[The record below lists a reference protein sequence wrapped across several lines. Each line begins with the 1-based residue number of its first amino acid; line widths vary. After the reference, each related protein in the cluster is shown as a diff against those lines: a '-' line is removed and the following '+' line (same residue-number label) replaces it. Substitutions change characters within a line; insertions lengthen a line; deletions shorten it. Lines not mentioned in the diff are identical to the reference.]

1 MAPAVRRAN
10 SRSPRVGRRPL
21 SLWPSGRRPA
31 LTLGTYGS
39 PFLRRPFTLGPAEIA
54 AHKHV
59 IGLTGQGKSKFLAS
73 MFVQLVNQGVGC
85 ALIDP
90 HADLANDIL
99 GSLADANYFAHPD
112 ARERLY
118 FVDFGRNGRYV
129 PFNVLRQPYDDHAV
143 ARNVVE
149 ACKRAWPALGNGA
162 APQFENILLSGAFV
176 LIQNGLPLT
185 ALPRLLSDGTYRAQL
200 LLRVTDGDIVDF
212 FRGRF
217 DRWGK
222 DTPLMVESTLR
233 RVFLLTFSPA
243 LKGSL
248 GQTENLLNFR
258 ELPDAGVSVV
268 FNLGG
273 LDEDTQRLLG
283 CLITVG
289 FEVAA
294 LSRAE
299 IPAERR
305 RQYHLIIDEFS
316 QFSAQSEESLARV
329 LSLARKYGLYLTLAH
344 QTWSQVNARLQGAL
358 QNAVTVAFKLGRSD
372 AEWAAP
378 RFGRF
383 DPYALK
389 HEVGDAAQ
397 VERTHPVYFNLQE
410 TFEGWTQALMDLRP
424 REAFV
429 RVGHQTAR
437 VKSPTFPRRRC
448 TDDEVGAV
456 AASYAEAFLRPPP
469 PAASTSFNRN
479 VERRV
484 ALGDD

>member
-1 MAPAVRRAN
+1 M
-10 SRSPRVGRRPL
+10 
-21 SLWPSGRRPA
+21 
-31 LTLGTYGS
+31 
-39 PFLRRPFTLGPAEIA
+39 
-54 AHKHV
+54 

-73 MFVQLVNQGVGC
+73 LFVQLFKQGIGC

-99 GSLADANYFAHPD
+99 GALTDAGHFAHPD
-112 ARERLY
+112 ARERLV
-118 FVDFGRNGRYV
+118 FADFGQSGRYV

-149 ACKRAWPALGNGA
+149 ACKRAWPALADGA
-162 APQFENILLSGAFV
+162 APQFENILLAGAFV

-185 ALPRLLSDGTYRAQL
+185 ALPRLLSDGPYRGQL
-200 LLRVTDGDIVDF
+200 LLRVTDGDVVDF

-248 GQTENLLNFR
+248 GQDDNLLDFR
-258 ELPDAGVSVV
+258 KLMDSGVSII

-299 IPAERR
+299 IPEEER

-389 HEVGDAAQ
+389 HEVADAMQ

-410 TFEGWTQALMDLRP
+410 TFEGWTQALMDLKP

-429 RVGHQTAR
+429 RVGQRTAR
-437 VKSPTFPRRRC
+437 VKSLTFARPRC
-448 TDDEVGAV
+448 TEDELRAV
-456 AASYAEAFLRPPP
+456 TERYAGLVLRPPHDR
-469 PAASTSFNRN
+469 AGNVATSDVRT
-479 VERRV
+479 VRGMV
-484 ALGDD
+484 PLGRKLPQPRDR

>member
-1 MAPAVRRAN
+1 MVRWR
-10 SRSPRVGRRPL
+10 GERRPT
-21 SLWPSGRRPA
+21 
-31 LTLGTYGS
+31 LTLGTHGPRLLRS
-39 PFLRRPFTLGPAEIA
+39 PFVLKPESVA

-73 MFVQLVNQGVGC
+73 IFVQLVDQGVGC

-90 HADLANDIL
+90 HADLAKDIL
-99 GSLADANYFAHPD
+99 GKLVDSRFFGHPD
-112 ARERLY
+112 AQKRLI
-118 FVDFGRNGRYV
+118 FVDFGQRGRYV

-149 ACKRAWPALGNGA
+149 AFKRAWPALADGA
-162 APQFENILLSGAFV
+162 APQFENILLAGSLV
-176 LIQNGLPLT
+176 LIQNQLPLT
-185 ALPRLLSDGTYRAQL
+185 ELPRLLQEPPYRST
-200 LLRVTDGDIVDF
+200 LLRQVTDGAVVDF
-212 FRGRF
+212 FRGRY
-217 DRWGK
+217 DRWGR
-222 DTPLMVESTLR
+222 DAPLMIESTLR

-243 LKGSL
+243 LRGPL
-248 GQTENLLNFR
+248 GRPENALNFR
-258 ELPDAGVSVV
+258 ELMDSGTSVV

-299 IPAERR
+299 VSEQQR

-378 RFGRF
+378 RFGSF
-383 DPYALK
+383 DPYVLK
-389 HEVGDAAQ
+389 HEVADPGQ
-397 VERTHPVYFNLQE
+397 IPRTHPMYFNMQE
-410 TFEGWTQALMDLRP
+410 TFEGWTQSLQGLRP

-429 RVGHQTAR
+429 RVGEQTAR
-437 VKSPTFPRRRC
+437 MKSLTFPTRRC
-448 TDDEVGAV
+448 SDRELSEVME
-456 AASYAEAFLRPPP
+456 SYARLLLRSPET
-469 PAASTSFNRN
+469 PANAAAALATRKVTRFASLEDKPR
-479 VERRV
+479 
-484 ALGDD
+484 

>member
-1 MAPAVRRAN
+1 MTI
-10 SRSPRVGRRPL
+10 
-21 SLWPSGRRPA
+21 WPSGRSPS
-31 LTLGTYGS
+31 LTLGTYG
-39 PFLRRPFTLGPAEIA
+39 PAVWRRPFTIGPEGVAS
-54 AHKHV
+54 HKHV

-73 MFVQLVNQGVGC
+73 VFVQLLDQGVGC

-90 HADLANDIL
+90 HADLSVDIL
-99 GSLADANYFAHPD
+99 GTLVDRHFFAGRDAL
-112 ARERLY
+112 ERLIY
-118 FVDFGRNGRYV
+118 VDFGDKRRCV
-129 PFNVLRQPYDDHAV
+129 PFNVLKQPSDAHTI

-149 ACKRAWPALGNGA
+149 ACKRAWPALADGA
-162 APQFENILLSGAFV
+162 APQFENILLAGSLV
-176 LIQNGLPLT
+176 LVQNELPLT
-185 ALPRLLSDGTYRAQL
+185 ALPRLLSDANYRGQL
-200 LLRVTDGDIVDF
+200 LGRVTDGDVVDF
-212 FRGRF
+212 FHSRF
-217 DRWGK
+217 DRWGRE
-222 DTPLMVESTLR
+222 TPLMVESTLR
-233 RVFLLTFSPA
+233 RLFLLTFSPT

-248 GQTENLLNFR
+248 GHSENALNFR
-258 ELPDAGVSVV
+258 ELMDGGVSII

-299 IPAERR
+299 IPEQQR

-389 HEVGDAAQ
+389 HEVADQAQ

-410 TFEGWTQALMDLRP
+410 TFEGWAQALVDLEP

-429 RVGHQTAR
+429 RVGKRTSR
-437 VKSPTFPRRRC
+437 VKSLTVARPRC
-448 TDDEVGAV
+448 TSAELRAVTDRYAELILRPRQDRSDRAPASVAGSDVGAV
-456 AASYAEAFLRPPP
+456 
-469 PAASTSFNRN
+469 
-479 VERRV
+479 RRMV
-484 ALGDD
+484 SLGNKLP

>member
-1 MAPAVRRAN
+1 MRRWSFG
-10 SRSPRVGRRPL
+10 SR
-21 SLWPSGRRPA
+21 PS
-31 LTLGTYGS
+31 LTLGTYGPS
-39 PFLRRPFTLGPAEIA
+39 FVRRRFNLDASGIA

-73 MFVQLVNQGVGC
+73 LFLQLFQQGIGC
-85 ALIDP
+85 ALVDP

-99 GSLADANYFAHPD
+99 GALADAGHFGHPD

-118 FVDFGRNGRYV
+118 FVDFGQSGRHV
-129 PFNVLRQPYDDHAV
+129 PFNVLRQPYDDHTV

-149 ACKRAWPALGNGA
+149 ACKRAWPALAGGA
-162 APQFENILLSGAFV
+162 APQFENILLAGAFV
-176 LIQNGLPLT
+176 LIQNGAPLT
-185 ALPRLLSDGTYRAQL
+185 ALPRLLSDGPYRGEL
-200 LLRVTDGDIVDF
+200 LTHVTDGDVVEF
-212 FRGRF
+212 FRSRF

-222 DTPLMVESTLR
+222 DTPLMIESTLR

-248 GQTENLLNFR
+248 GQEENLLNFR
-258 ELPDAGVSVV
+258 ELMDSGVSVI

-299 IPAERR
+299 IPEEQR

-378 RFGRF
+378 QFGRF

-389 HEVGDAAQ
+389 HEVADATQ
-397 VERTHPVYFNLQE
+397 IERTHPVYFNLQE
-410 TFEGWTQALMDLRP
+410 SVEGWTQSLMDLKP
-424 REAFV
+424 REAYV
-429 RVGHQTAR
+429 RVGQQTAR
-437 VKSPTFPRRRC
+437 VKTPTFPQQRC
-448 TDDEVGAV
+448 SKDELRAV
-456 AASYAEAFLRPPP
+456 TAQYAREFLRTAPRPAQAASDHSVR
-469 PAASTSFNRN
+469 
-479 VERRV
+479 RRV
-484 ALGDD
+484 ALGAMEEADIP

>member
-1 MAPAVRRAN
+1 MRRWSFG
-10 SRSPRVGRRPL
+10 SR
-21 SLWPSGRRPA
+21 PS
-31 LTLGTYGS
+31 LTLGTYGPS
-39 PFLRRPFTLGPAEIA
+39 LLRRPFKLGASGIA
-54 AHKHV
+54 AHKHG

-73 MFVQLVNQGVGC
+73 LFVQLFRQGVGC

-99 GSLADANYFAHPD
+99 GALADAGHFATPD

-118 FVDFGRNGRYV
+118 FIDFGQSGRYV
-129 PFNVLRQPYDDHAV
+129 PFNVLRQPYDDHTV
-143 ARNVVE
+143 AKNVVE
-149 ACKRAWPALGNGA
+149 ACKRAWPALADGA
-162 APQFENILLSGAFV
+162 APQFENILLAGAFV

-185 ALPRLLSDGTYRAQL
+185 ALPRLLSDGPYRGQL
-200 LLRVTDGDIVDF
+200 LLHVTDGDVVDF

-243 LKGSL
+243 LKGAL
-248 GQTENLLNFR
+248 GQEDNLLNFR
-258 ELPDAGVSVV
+258 ELMDAGVSII

-299 IPAERR
+299 IPEEQR

-389 HEVGDAAQ
+389 HEVADPTQ
-397 VERTHPVYFNLQE
+397 IERTHPVYFNLQE
-410 TFEGWTQALMDLRP
+410 AVEGWTQSLMDLKP
-424 REAFV
+424 REAYV
-429 RVGHQTAR
+429 RVGQRTVR
-437 VKSPTFPRRRC
+437 VKSPTFPRPRC
-448 TDDEVGAV
+448 SKDELRAV
-456 AASYAEAFLRPPP
+456 TAHYAQAFLRSAPLDVH
-469 PAASTSFNRN
+469 AASDQRTR
-479 VERRV
+479 RRV
-484 ALGDD
+484 ALDDAEGPVH

>member
-1 MAPAVRRAN
+1 L
-10 SRSPRVGRRPL
+10 SRWSFGRRP
-21 SLWPSGRRPA
+21 S
-31 LTLGTYGS
+31 LTLGTYGPS
-39 PFLRRPFTLGPAEIA
+39 FLGRPFRLGAAGIA

-73 MFVQLVNQGVGC
+73 MFMQLFQQGIGC

-90 HADLANDIL
+90 HADLANDVL
-99 GSLADANYFAHPD
+99 GALADAGHFARPD

-118 FVDFGRNGRYV
+118 FVDFGQSGRYV
-129 PFNVLRQPYDDHAV
+129 PFNVLRQPYADHAV

-149 ACKRAWPALGNGA
+149 ACKRAWPALAGGA
-162 APQFENILLSGAFV
+162 APQFENILLAGAFV

-185 ALPRLLSDGTYRAQL
+185 ALPRLLSDGPYRGEL
-200 LLRVTDGDIVDF
+200 LLRVTDGDVLDF

-243 LKGSL
+243 LKGAL
-248 GQTENLLNFR
+248 GQDENILNFR
-258 ELPDAGVSVV
+258 ELMDAGVSVI

-299 IPAERR
+299 IPEDQR

-383 DPYALK
+383 DPYVLK
-389 HEVGDAAQ
+389 HEVTDAAQ
-397 VERTHPVYFNLQE
+397 IERTHPVYFNLQE
-410 TFEGWTQALMDLRP
+410 TVEGWTQTLMDLKP
-424 REAFV
+424 REAYV
-429 RVGHQTAR
+429 RVGERTAR
-437 VKSPTFPRRRC
+437 VKSPSFPRPRC
-448 TDDEVGAV
+448 SKDELCAV
-456 AASYAEAFLRPPP
+456 AAQYAEAFLRPPP
-469 PAASTSFNRN
+469 PAAPPRDDRII
-479 VERRV
+479 RRWV
-484 ALGDD
+484 ALDELEKSSIR

>member
-1 MAPAVRRAN
+1 MTFWSPRRRA
-10 SRSPRVGRRPL
+10 
-21 SLWPSGRRPA
+21 A
-31 LTLGTYGS
+31 LILGTTGH
-39 PFLRRPFTLGPAEIA
+39 PLLRRPFVIGPEGVA

-73 MFVQLVNQGVGC
+73 LFVQLVSQDIGC

-90 HADLANDIL
+90 HADLASDIL
-99 GSLADANYFAHPD
+99 GALADRKFFDHPD
-112 ARERLY
+112 ARKRLY
-118 FVDFGRNGRYV
+118 FIDFGRRDRYV
-129 PFNVLRQPYDDHAV
+129 PFNVLRQRYGDHDV

-149 ACKRAWPALGNGA
+149 ACKRAWPALADGA

-176 LIQNGLPLT
+176 LIQNALPLT
-185 ALPRLLSDGTYRAQL
+185 ALPRLLSDSAYRAQL
-200 LLRVTDGDIVDF
+200 LQRVNDEDIVEF

-217 DRWGK
+217 DRWGR
-222 DTPLMVESTLR
+222 DAPLMVESTLR

-243 LKGSL
+243 LKGAL
-248 GQTENLLNFR
+248 GHSDNVLDFR
-258 ELPDAGVSVV
+258 ALMDDGVSVV

-273 LDEDTQRLLG
+273 LDQDTQRLLG

-299 IPAERR
+299 LPESQR
-305 RQYHLIIDEFS
+305 RQYHLMIDEFS
-316 QFSAQSEESLARV
+316 QFSAQSEAALARV
-329 LSLARKYGLYLTLAH
+329 LSLARKYGLFLTLAH

-389 HEVGDAAQ
+389 HEIEDPAQ
-397 VERTHPVYFNLQE
+397 AGRSHPVFFSLPE
-410 TFEGWTQALMDLRP
+410 SLEAWTQALTDLRP

-429 RVGHQTAR
+429 RVGDRTVR
-437 VKSPTFPRRRC
+437 VKSPTFRHPRSSPVQIQAI
-448 TDDEVGAV
+448 TD
-456 AASYAEAFLRPPP
+456 SYAKQFLRP
-469 PAASTSFNRN
+469 ANAKSHATEHR
-479 VERRV
+479 VRRRV
-484 ALGDD
+484 TIEP

>member
-1 MAPAVRRAN
+1 MR
-10 SRSPRVGRRPL
+10 
-21 SLWPSGRRPA
+21 LWPPGRRPA
-31 LTLGTYGS
+31 LTLGTTGH
-39 PFLRRPFTLGPAEIA
+39 PLLRRPFVIGPEGVA

-73 MFVQLVNQGVGC
+73 LFVQLVSQNIGC

-90 HADLANDIL
+90 HADLATDIL
-99 GSLADANYFAHPD
+99 GALADRRFFDHPD
-112 ARERLY
+112 ARNRLY
-118 FVDFGRNGRYV
+118 FVDFGQRGRYV
-129 PFNVLRQPYDDHAV
+129 PFNVLRQRYGDHDA

-149 ACKRAWPALGNGA
+149 ACKRAWPALAGGA
-162 APQFENILLSGAFV
+162 APQFENILLAGAFV
-176 LIQNGLPLT
+176 LIQNALPLT
-185 ALPRLLSDGTYRAQL
+185 ELPRLLSDAAYRGQL
-200 LLRVTDGDIVDF
+200 LRHVTDEDVVEF

-217 DRWGK
+217 DRWGR
-222 DTPLMVESTLR
+222 DAPLMIESTLR

-243 LKGSL
+243 LKGAL
-248 GQTENLLNFR
+248 GHSDNVLDFR
-258 ELPDAGVSVV
+258 ALMDEGVSVV

-299 IPAERR
+299 LPEAQR
-305 RQYHLIIDEFS
+305 RQYHLVIDEFS
-316 QFSAQSEESLARV
+316 QFSAQSEAALARV
-329 LSLARKYGLYLTLAH
+329 LSLARKYGLFLTLAH

-389 HEVGDAAQ
+389 HQ
-397 VERTHPVYFNLQE
+397 VEDPAQAGRTHPVFFSLHE
-410 TFEGWTQALMDLRP
+410 SLEAWTQALTDLRP

-429 RVGHQTAR
+429 RAGERTVR
-437 VKSPTFPRRRC
+437 VKSPTFPRPRC
-448 TDDEVGAV
+448 STAELRAITDA
-456 AASYAEAFLRPPP
+456 YARQFLRPPT
-469 PAASTSFNRN
+469 ARVSTVAPHAR
-479 VERRV
+479 RRV
-484 ALGDD
+484 SI

>member
-1 MAPAVRRAN
+1 MTI
-10 SRSPRVGRRPL
+10 
-21 SLWPSGRRPA
+21 WPSGRRHS
-31 LTLGTYGS
+31 LTLGTYG
-39 PFLRRPFTLGPAEIA
+39 PAFLRWPFRIGPDGVA

-73 MFVQLVNQGVGC
+73 VFVQLLNQGIGC

-90 HADLANDIL
+90 HADLAADIL
-99 GSLADANYFAHPD
+99 GTLVDAGFFARPG
-112 ARERLY
+112 APERLLY
-118 FVDFGRNGRYV
+118 VDFGQQGRHV
-129 PFNVLRQPYDDHAV
+129 PFNVLRQPYDDHTV

-149 ACKRAWPALGNGA
+149 AFKRAWPALADGA
-162 APQFENILLSGAFV
+162 APQFENILLAGAFV
-176 LIQNGLPLT
+176 LIQNCLPLT
-185 ALPRLLSDGTYRAQL
+185 ELPRLLSDGTFRAQS
-200 LLRVTDGDIVDF
+200 LLRVTDKDVLEF

-222 DTPLMVESTLR
+222 DAPQMVESTLR

-248 GQTENLLNFR
+248 GHVDNVLNFR
-258 ELPDAGVSVV
+258 ELMDAGVSII

-299 IPAERR
+299 IPEQQR

-358 QNAVTVAFKLGRSD
+358 QNAVTVAFKLGRTD

-383 DPYALK
+383 DPYTLK
-389 HEVGDAAQ
+389 HEVVDPAQ
-397 VERTHPVYFNLQE
+397 VERTHPVYFSLQE
-410 TFEGWTQALMDLRP
+410 TFEGWAQALMDLEP
-424 REAFV
+424 REAYV
-429 RVGHQTAR
+429 RMG
-437 VKSPTFPRRRC
+437 
-448 TDDEVGAV
+448 
-456 AASYAEAFLRPPP
+456 
-469 PAASTSFNRN
+469 
-479 VERRV
+479 RRV
-484 ALGDD
+484 AKLRSLTVAPVRARKEETRAVIEHYAQRLLRPARATMRQRPSPERITGRSVDRIVKLRSPQ